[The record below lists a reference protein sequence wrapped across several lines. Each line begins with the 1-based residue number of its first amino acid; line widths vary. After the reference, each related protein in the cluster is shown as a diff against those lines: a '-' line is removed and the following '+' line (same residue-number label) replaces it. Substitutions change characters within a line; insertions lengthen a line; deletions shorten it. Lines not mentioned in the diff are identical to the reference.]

1 MRGWYNECR
10 VSENREADMAR
21 RARDLEISNYYGNLL
36 ARMRE
41 ENTEKEALTEGEGE
55 SLPTKEVRETK
66 HYSNEELLENY
77 QKSLKALEEARK

>member
-41 ENTEKEALTEGEGE
+41 ENAEKKALTDGEGE

-66 HYSNEELLENY
+66 
-77 QKSLKALEEARK
+77 A